1 MIITKQYAKRLI
13 KLGKARAEGTCLHD
27 NARYVIITRYDMQR
41 VDHYFLTDIQ
51 AIKMTPEKIKAWREK
66 HKITQQ
72 KLAELLE
79 ISICAVNSWENKTR
93 KPVGKLLEFALAELS
108 RRLKNKKL

>member
-41 VDHYFLTDIQ
+41 VDHYFLTDI
-51 AIKMTPEKIKAWREK
+51 
-66 HKITQQ
+66 
-72 KLAELLE
+72 
-79 ISICAVNSWENKTR
+79 
-93 KPVGKLLEFALAELS
+93 
-108 RRLKNKKL
+108 